1 MSAATEREFWLE
13 IRRQLLRLAAQI
25 EERYARPK
33 Q

>member
-1 MSAATEREFWLE
+1 MCDDRAFWLE